1 MKKSLLFAALAVSI
15 AAACTKTGQVT
26 QTPDP
31 LDDGQPVPVIFS
43 ASAPRNIEVKS
54 TGAAL
59 SQWSGQQLNVY
70 SYEAGVNNYAAATAF
85 IDNSF

>member
-1 MKKSLLFAALAVSI
+1 MKKSLLFAVLAVSI

-85 IDNSF
+85 IYNSF